1 MHAAHGIDFL
11 VPLRAGLVRSR
22 NCAANGVE
30 LLSYIPELHIMASAD
45 RLFGKALWADS
56 IDTYGTITYHVWNA
70 NSLHMNNDWYCL
82 FSRVDAPVLCV
93 RFAQPM
99 ATALLSLNVAKLA
112 VSVASINGVDR
123 EIHIHVQETPE
134 LPVDAL
140 QVASPTRTQLG
151 DYVDSF
157 GEVYAI
163 GHSFFIFLHVC
174 GRQARSVCAANGNRP
189 AVA

>member
-1 MHAAHGIDFL
+1 M
-11 VPLRAGLVRSR
+11 
-22 NCAANGVE
+22 
-30 LLSYIPELHIMASAD
+30 
-45 RLFGKALWADS
+45 
-56 IDTYGTITYHVWNA
+56 
-70 NSLHMNNDWYCL
+70 
-82 FSRVDAPVLCV
+82 LCV

-99 ATALLSLNVAKLA
+99 AIALLSLNVAKLA

-134 LPVDAL
+134 LPVDVL

-163 GHSFFIFLHVC
+163 GHSFIIFLHVC
-174 GRQARSVCAANGNRP
+174 GRRAQFPAAEALNSPSRCAASGGRSGMSWATETVWGTLGWP
-189 AVA
+189 IPL

>member
-1 MHAAHGIDFL
+1 
-11 VPLRAGLVRSR
+11 
-22 NCAANGVE
+22 
-30 LLSYIPELHIMASAD
+30 
-45 RLFGKALWADS
+45 
-56 IDTYGTITYHVWNA
+56 
-70 NSLHMNNDWYCL
+70 
-82 FSRVDAPVLCV
+82 
-93 RFAQPM
+93 M

-134 LPVDAL
+134 LPVDVL

-163 GHSFFIFLHVC
+163 GHSFIIFLHVC
-174 GRQARSVCAANGNRP
+174 GRRAQFPAAEALNSPSRCAASAGRSGMSW
-189 AVA
+189 ASTTV